1 MIYSNSFNLDT
12 NQQVDTT
19 SLDKINYLMEQV
31 RILKQH
37 IKGLTRGLKLLQR
50 LP

>member
-1 MIYSNSFNLDT
+1 MIYSNSFGAIDT
-12 NQQVDTT
+12 NQQVD

-37 IKGLTRGLKLLQR
+37 IKELTRGLKLLQR
-50 LP
+50 PP